1 MATAPAAATGQANIA
16 EPNKSYGFELTVL
29 TSLFFMWGF
38 ITCLNDIL
46 IPHLKRAFELNY
58 VETMLI
64 QFTFFT
70 AYFVMS
76 LPSGTIVE
84 KIGYKRGIVIGLATA
99 GIGCLLFYPA
109 AGTRS
114 YPLFLGAFFVLA
126 SGITL
131 LQVAANPYVAILGP
145 PSTASS
151 RLNLTQAFNS
161 LGTTIA
167 PVIGSILILSTAN
180 LTMMEF
186 GQLLPDQQ
194 AAYKIAEASSVQV
207 PYLVLMA
214 VLFLIA
220 AVFAVVHLPKIEAS
234 TTVSSTGAS
243 YDTVHKSAWG
253 YRHLVL
259 GAIGIF
265 VYVGAEVSIGSFL
278 VNYLNQPYIAGLK
291 EADAGKFVSLYWGG
305 AMIGRFFGSITLAN
319 LKTTRRN
326 LLMGFVF
333 LFAIALGYY
342 ITRDWTETAI
352 YVGFVAVNFVMFLIG
367 AGKPGKTLSVLAFC
381 AAALVV
387 MTMAF
392 SGAPAMWTVLSVG
405 LFNSIMFPTI
415 FTLAIEQLGRH
426 TGQGSGILCM
436 AIVGGAVLP
445 VLQGYFA
452 DTIGIHH
459 AFFLPVLCYLYIAYY
474 GIKGHMPVAA

>member
-1 MATAPAAATGQANIA
+1 M
-16 EPNKSYGFELTVL
+16 TVL

-46 IPHLKRAFELNY
+46 IPHLKRAFDLNY
-58 VETMLI
+58 VQTMLI

-70 AYFVMS
+70 AYFIMS
-76 LPSGTIVE
+76 LPSGTVV
-84 KIGYKRGIVIGLATA
+84 KKVGYRRGIVIGLTA
-99 GIGCLLFYPA
+99 AGVGCLLFYPA

-114 YPLFLGAFFVLA
+114 YPLFLSALFVLA

-131 LQVAANPYVAILGP
+131 LQVAANPYVSILGP

-151 RLNLTQAFNS
+151 RLNLSQALNS

-167 PVIGSILILSTAN
+167 PFLGSIIILSAAS
-180 LTMMEF
+180 LTTTQF
-186 GQLLPDQQ
+186 GQLNAEQQ
-194 AAYKIAEASSVQV
+194 AAYKVAEASSVQV
-207 PYLVLMA
+207 PYLVLMG

-220 AVFAVVHLPKIEAS
+220 GLFAVIHLPNIEAS
-234 TTVSSTGAS
+234 TTVSDSGAS
-243 YDTVHKSAWG
+243 YDSAHKSAWG

-305 AMIGRFFGSITLAN
+305 AMIGRFFGAIRLAH
-319 LKTTRRN
+319 LQPLRRN
-326 LLMGFVF
+326 LLLVLVF

-342 ITRDWTETAI
+342 ITRDSSETAI
-352 YVGFVAVNFVMFLIG
+352 YVGFVAVNLVVFLLAG
-367 AGKPGKTLSVLAFC
+367 GKPGKTLSYLAFG
-381 AAALVV
+381 AAALVI
-387 MTMAF
+387 MTMVF

-405 LFNSIMFPTI
+405 LFNSIMFPVI

-436 AIVGGAVLP
+436 AIVGGALIP
-445 VLQGYFA
+445 ITQGYFA

-474 GIKGHMPVAA
+474 GLKGHVPVAE